1 MALSPK
7 TFTVDMVDEVNY
19 NAVNLSND
27 ETFTVDIV
35 KDDTQAAIDCSCMS
49 EDECF
54 CVGFGGTEVI

>member
-1 MALSPK
+1 
-7 TFTVDMVDEVNY
+7 MVDEVNY

-35 KDDTQAAIDCSCMS
+35 KDDTQSAIDCSCMS